1 MTVPENHVILLEF
14 LSFAIESHPT
24 CAKDYVEVFDG
35 ANDKSHPIGKY
46 CGHTFPQIIESSRNM
61 LTLVFKSNEANIRT
75 GFKAYYRSILGE
87 LCRYHST
94 YKANH
99 SSETALIRVQDDI
112 LKAIDSHRVVLLLLL
127 DLSAAFDTVDLSL
140 IHI

>member
-35 ANDKSHPIGKY
+35 ANDRSHPIGKY

-99 SSETALIRVQDDI
+99 SCETALIRVQDDI

-127 DLSAAFDTVDLSL
+127 DLSAAF
-140 IHI
+140 